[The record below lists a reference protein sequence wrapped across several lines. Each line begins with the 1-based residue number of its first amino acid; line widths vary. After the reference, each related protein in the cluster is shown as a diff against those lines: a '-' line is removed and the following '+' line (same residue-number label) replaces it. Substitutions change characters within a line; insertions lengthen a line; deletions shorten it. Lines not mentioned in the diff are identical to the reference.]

1 MPSNPPSNPT
11 PNPEILAW
19 AEKLEQILQRAVAAK
34 ESLDADRVARVQ
46 RELTRF
52 KNDSPDYAD
61 ALDTQANLAI
71 FDLDLAVTETA
82 VEQIKQRAQAV
93 YAIKKI
99 ITGVTEEAE
108 SRAGVLSGRT
118 VFEAMDAATAAVTAF
133 KRLRDQLS
141 SGTADEKAIDAEL
154 KAVISLIEKVHARL
168 ARS

>member
-1 MPSNPPSNPT
+1 MPSNPPSHAT
-11 PNPEILAW
+11 SNPEILAW
-19 AEKLEQILQRAVAAK
+19 AEKLEKILQNAVAAK
-34 ESLDADRVARVQ
+34 ESLDADRIARVQ

-108 SRAGVLSGRT
+108 SRADVLSGRT
-118 VFEAMDAATAAVTAF
+118 VFEAMDAAAAAVTAF

-141 SGTADEKAIDAEL
+141 SGAAEEKAIDAEL
-154 KAVISLIEKVHARL
+154 KAVIAVIEKVHARL